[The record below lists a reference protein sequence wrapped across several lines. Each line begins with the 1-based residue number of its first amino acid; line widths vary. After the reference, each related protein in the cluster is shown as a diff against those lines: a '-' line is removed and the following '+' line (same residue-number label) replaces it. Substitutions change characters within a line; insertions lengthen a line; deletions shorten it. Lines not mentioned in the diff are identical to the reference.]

1 MSTWAHG
8 AHITVAV
15 ALTGSPIKVISLS
28 DIFISPLEDMY
39 VSFYVSFRLLPV
51 FRIPYPAFRAPRP
64 GITNDFILTWLDM
77 RGDR

>member
-39 VSFYVSFRLLPV
+39 VSFLLLVFRLPPSSCV
-51 FRIPYPAFRAPRP
+51 PHSASR
-64 GITNDFILTWLDM
+64 NDEWILTWL
-77 RGDR
+77 